1 MPEQKH
7 KGEHHH
13 RPGTVSPQEERR
25 VEKAVL
31 APHGAA
37 VEHPEPSSGQPA
49 SLPEIPVVVEKVPEI
64 TGAPI
69 VPKAPAPEAAE
80 PPKEVGPPQKEPTF
94 PQTPGTVE
102 ETATGAAPARQDSSA
117 APLAPPPIPVLKEED
132 VSRAFQ
138 VPPGVKGANIFMNIE
153 KRASQTHIDPATG
166 TGASEAAALMNEI
179 KETVDRLPPD

>member
-7 KGEHHH
+7 RGVHHH
-13 RPGTVSPQEERR
+13 RPGTVSPQEERV

-69 VPKAPAPEAAE
+69 VPKAPASEVLE
-80 PPKEVGPPQKEPTF
+80 PQF